1 MAGINFNPAGVTAN
15 LPSWD
20 NSIKWNSPAGSGGF
34 GGGVSPGSSFEPSP
48 GFPSTGDAGFWQNQP
63 TDENYYNKGK
73 SFLDKFAEG
82 LQSTKKDKY
91 QQQAAQ
97 GGFLTGGG
105 DKSPGANVGQ
115 IGPDAFIYTP
125 PTAYSPFT
133 VQGVQGKK
141 GIGGAIT
148 KIAGAALAP
157 FTGGASI
164 PIAGAASE
172 LFG

>member
-1 MAGINFNPAGVTAN
+1 MAGTNFNPAGVTAN

-20 NSIKWNSPAGSGGF
+20 DSIKWNSPAGGGGF

-48 GFPSTGDAGFWQNQP
+48 RFPSTGDAGFWKNQP
-63 TDENYYNKGK
+63 TDENYYNRGK

-82 LQSTKKDKY
+82 LQRTKKDKY
-91 QQQAAQ
+91 QEQATQ
-97 GGFLTGGG
+97 GGFQTGEQDGSLGG
-105 DKSPGANVGQ
+105 FSTK
-115 IGPDAFIYTP
+115 IGNDATLVYP
-125 PTAYSPFT
+125 PSPFKPFSVLGT
-133 VQGVQGKK
+133 PGKQ